1 MSLGSNTLMTFWRTI
16 TRLAARRPARGGCPD
31 CPDCPDGLP
40 GQDPGFSAAVT
51 ALGAKLAKA
60 DGAAEPGEFIAFSEV
75 FVPGPAAARDV
86 RRLYDLA
93 RQTTRGVE
101 SYARQI
107 ARRYRGCPGV
117 LEEVLEGLFHVAKA
131 DGIVTTEEQRFL
143 ERVAELFGMTPL
155 TWRRILAE
163 QIGAPADDP
172 YVVLGVRPDASDA
185 EVNAAWKAA
194 LLKAHPD
201 RAAALGLT
209 AAEARVAEARAARVN
224 AAHDQV
230 MRERNV
236 WAPATPA

>member
-1 MSLGSNTLMTFWRTI
+1 MNLWRSI
-16 TRLAARRPARGGCPD
+16 TSLAAQRPATSGCTT
-31 CPDCPDGLP
+31 CPDGLP
-40 GQDPGFSAAVT
+40 GEDAQFSAAVT

-60 DGAAEPGEFIAFSEV
+60 DGQAEPGEFVAFSEV
-75 FVPGPAAARDV
+75 FVPEPRAARDV

-93 RQTTRGVE
+93 RQTTRGFE

-107 ARRYRGCPGV
+107 AKRYRACPGV
-117 LEEVLEGLFHVAKA
+117 LEDVLAGLFHVAKA
-131 DGIVTTEEQRFL
+131 DGAVTAEEMVFL
-143 ERVAELFGMTPL
+143 ERVAELFSMSPM

-172 YVVLGVRPDASDA
+172 YVILGVAPDASDA

-194 LLKAHPD
+194 LMVVHPD
-201 RAAALGLT
+201 RAAALGLSADDAE
-209 AAEARVAEARAARVN
+209 AAETRAAAIN

-236 WAPATPA
+236 WAATELA

>member
-1 MSLGSNTLMTFWRTI
+1 MTFWRTI
-16 TRLAARRPARGGCPD
+16 TRLAARRPARDECPD

-40 GQDPGFSAAVT
+40 GRDPGFSAAVT

-60 DGAAEPGEFIAFSEV
+60 DGQAEPAEFVAFSEV
-75 FVPGPAAARDV
+75 FVPGPAGQRDV

-93 RQTTRGVE
+93 RQTTRGFE
-101 SYARQI
+101 SYARQL
-107 ARRYRGCPGV
+107 ARRYQGCPGV
-117 LEEVLEGLFHVAKA
+117 LEEVLEGLFHIAKA
-131 DGIVTTEEQRFL
+131 DGIVTFEEQRFL
-143 ERVAELFGMTPL
+143 ERVAVLFGMSPL

-172 YVVLGVRPDASDA
+172 YVILGVRPDATDV
-185 EVNAAWKAA
+185 EVNAAWKSA

-209 AAEARVAEARAARVN
+209 KAEAATAEARSAAIN

-230 MRERNV
+230 MRERNA
-236 WAPATPA
+236 WTGAEPA